1 MFFTMWRIF
10 FWKNDFIWVF
20 TERVTYAR
28 FRDKKVQKCTF
39 QKVQPQLQLF
49 YGFLYFFSVGQRSYV
64 ISDLV
69 YDSKS
74 NYRPLNLVLIEV

>member
-1 MFFTMWRIF
+1 MIF
-10 FWKNDFIWVF
+10 FCWKNDFIRVF
-20 TERVTYAR
+20 TEGVTYAR

-39 QKVQPQLQLF
+39 SEGTTPVTT
-49 YGFLYFFSVGQRSYV
+49 FLRFFVLFFSVGQRSYV